1 MSVVEAESI
10 EQFLEPWKE
19 AMQSKPW
26 FRERRLLDYHPE
38 EIIEGVRQAFH
49 NPNFLF
55 LVAKREDRRK
65 ILGVLGVRFTE
76 TVATLGRW
84 EPAVTSGHRRSEIGQ
99 ALLREALLRSREGR
113 ISRLRSI
120 LKFPYGKPER
130 ARWHKELYQKCGFV
144 LERPTMVLLLAD
156 LSKTMVRL
164 PRVSHLRF
172 VSGDRFTLEDFAD
185 FTERAYMSTSK
196 DKSIHQ
202 NDPYVSSRESVLKL
216 LKALRESRM
225 GFSPSKC
232 WQVAKIND
240 RVAGF
245 IFGFIRK
252 ESKYDPSN
260 GVLAGIG
267 VFPEFRR
274 IGVGRVLI
282 AELFKVFRKHR
293 CAYSLVGTLKINT
306 PAIKLY
312 RTTRY
317 LPIFEQMDFQRIIR
331 AARD

>member
-19 AMQSKPW
+19 AMQSMPW

-49 NPNFLF
+49 KPNFLF
-55 LVAKREDRRK
+55 LVAKGEDRRK
-65 ILGVLGVRFTE
+65 ILGVLGVRFAE

-202 NDPYVSSRESVLKL
+202 NDPYVSGRESLLKL
-216 LKALRESRM
+216 LKALRDGKM
-225 GFSPSKC
+225 GSSPSEC
-232 WQVAKIND
+232 WQVAEINNN
-240 RVAGF
+240 VAGF
-245 IFGFIRK
+245 IVGFIRK
-252 ESKYDPSN
+252 ESKYDPAN
-260 GVLAGIG
+260 GILGGIG

-274 IGVGRVLI
+274 KGLGKVLI
-282 AELFKVFRKHR
+282 AQLFKVFRKHQ
-293 CAYSLVGTLKINT
+293 CAYSLVGTLKANM
-306 PAIKLY
+306 PAIELY
-312 RTTRY
+312 RRTRH
-317 LPIFEQMDFQRIIR
+317 LPIFEQMDFQKTIETTQE
-331 AARD
+331 